1 MGLHLGRTEESQPF
15 LKENAHENSESTAI
29 MKENELILERILI
42 NQVDS
47 TLEAY
52 VNNQFTSDSTALFRE
67 AFEED
72 SVFPSPDHSDDETEP
87 EIEPSNNEDEP
98 PLELNRRIPRFFS
111 EE

>member
-1 MGLHLGRTEESQPF
+1 MGLQLSRTKESQPISI
-15 LKENAHENSESTAI
+15 ENAHENSESTAI

-47 TLEAY
+47 TLEAH
-52 VNNQFTSDSTALFRE
+52 VSNQFTSDSTALFRE

-72 SVFPSPDHSDDETEP
+72 SVFSSPDHSDDETEP
-87 EIEPSNNEDEP
+87 EIEPSNNEDEL
-98 PLELNRRIPRFFS
+98 PLELNREIPRFLS

>member
-1 MGLHLGRTEESQPF
+1 MGLHLGRTAESQPF
-15 LKENAHENSESTAI
+15 LKENAHEKSESTAI

-47 TLEAY
+47 ALEAY
-52 VNNQFTSDSTALFRE
+52 VNNQFTSDSTALLRE

-72 SVFPSPDHSDDETEP
+72 SVFSSPDHSDDETEP
-87 EIEPSNNEDEP
+87 EIEPSNNEDEL
-98 PLELNRRIPRFFS
+98 PLELNREIPRFLS